1 MTSHDTSHDA
11 GERSRLTRRTALKNA
26 AVAAGVVWVAPVIQ
40 VISMESAAAASA
52 PPSRVQSGG
61 TSRPLTDAGSPPV
74 ASGQRESAA
83 PASTLPRTGVDGSTT
98 NLAVIGAG
106 AIAVGGAAVAMA
118 KRRRAGQVD
127 GATLGEH
134 PDALS

>member
-40 VISMESAAAASA
+40 VISMESASAASA

-61 TSRPLTDAGSPPV
+61 TSRPLTDAGSSPV

-83 PASTLPRTGVDGSTT
+83 PASTLARTGADTT

-118 KRRRAGQVD
+118 KHRKASQVD
-127 GATLGEH
+127 GATLGER
-134 PDALS
+134 PEPLS